1 MAKRK
6 PVPPVVKGFKPYP
19 RGSAGHNMAM
29 KALNEQREAAKARTA
44 QNKLKLENLRKVAG
58 RNRKLRTAGKVALGL
73 GAASLVGG
81 KVLGMY
87 RDEMVLDAI
96 RDIQGRQ
103 NEIALAASARQ
114 AQEQSYQSAIN
125 RNLDTVMRYAPDL
138 YASVAAGRKLP
149 QGGVVIGGEPRQD
162 LLNELGRSMADGRF
176 SR

>member
-19 RGSAGHNMAM
+19 RGSAGYNMAQE
-29 KALNEQREAAKARTA
+29 ALGKQREAAKERTA

-73 GAASLVGG
+73 GAAGLVGG